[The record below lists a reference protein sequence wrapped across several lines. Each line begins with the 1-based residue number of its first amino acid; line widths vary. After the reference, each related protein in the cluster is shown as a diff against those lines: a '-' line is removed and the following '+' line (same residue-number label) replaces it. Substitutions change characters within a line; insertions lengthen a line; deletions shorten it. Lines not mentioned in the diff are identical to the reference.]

1 MANSITNA
9 FVKLLAALLLFAF
22 LLAAAVPADAREVP
36 EWFAETMLDARD
48 EAADAAKQGKRL
60 MLYFWLEGCP
70 YCERMTSV
78 TFRDAAVLQRLKRG
92 FVPVAI
98 NVRGDRDIAWTD
110 GATLTEKALAAKLA
124 VRGTPTIVFL
134 DGKGE
139 VVLRRVGYVAPA
151 AFLRLLEELST
162 APTAA
167 LRSASRR

>member
-1 MANSITNA
+1 M
-9 FVKLLAALLLFAF
+9 KLLAALVLFAF

-70 YCERMTSV
+70 YCQRMTSV
-78 TFRDAAVLQRLKRG
+78 TFRDAAVLERLKRS
-92 FVPVAI
+92 FVPVGV
-98 NVRGDRDIAWTD
+98 NVRGDREIAWTN
-110 GATLTEKALAAKLA
+110 GATLTEKQLAAKLE
-124 VRGTPTIVFL
+124 VRGTPTIVFF

-139 VVLRRVGYVAPA
+139 IVFRRAGYVAPA
-151 AFLRLLEELST
+151 AFSRLLEELST

-167 LRSASRR
+167 LRSASPR

>member
-9 FVKLLAALLLFAF
+9 LVKLLLALLLAG
-22 LLAAAVPADAREVP
+22 AISAHAREVP

-70 YCERMTSV
+70 YCQRMTSV
-78 TFRDAAVLQRLKRG
+78 TFRDPAVLERLQRS
-92 FVPVAI
+92 FVPVGLNI
-98 NVRGDRDIAWTD
+98 RGDRDIAWTD
-110 GATLTEKALAAKLA
+110 GAMLTEKLLAARLQ

-134 DGKGE
+134 DAKGE
-139 VVLRRVGYVAPA
+139 IVLRRVGYVEPA
-151 AFLRLLEELST
+151 QFARLLDELST

-167 LRSASRR
+167 LRSASPR

>member
-1 MANSITNA
+1 
-9 FVKLLAALLLFAF
+9 
-22 LLAAAVPADAREVP
+22 
-36 EWFAETMLDARD
+36 
-48 EAADAAKQGKRL
+48 
-60 MLYFWLEGCP
+60 
-70 YCERMTSV
+70 MTSV
-78 TFRDAAVLQRLKRG
+78 TFRDAAVLERLKRS
-92 FVPVAI
+92 FVPVGV